1 MIFKELSIE
10 ELEKKFKEL
19 LNNKT
24 DNELI
29 EEVKKYSKRS
39 KYE

>member
-1 MIFKELSIE
+1 MTFKELSIE

>member
-1 MIFKELSIE
+1 MTFKELSIE

-29 EEVKKYSKRS
+29 EEVKKYSKRR
-39 KYE
+39 K